1 MIALV
6 TFFLIALIV
15 SSTAVW
21 LYRFTSNW
29 KGFNQITA
37 GNSGK
42 TTKGWL
48 KAQQSF
54 SSLASSTRGNAKY
67 ITLPNSKGG
76 IKAPWGW

>member
-1 MIALV
+1 MLVLV
-6 TFFLIALIV
+6 TFFLIALLV

-29 KGFNQITA
+29 KGFNQITV
-37 GNSGK
+37 GNSRT

-54 SSLASSTRGNAKY
+54 SSSASSTRGNVKY
-67 ITLPNSKGG
+67 MTLPNSKGG